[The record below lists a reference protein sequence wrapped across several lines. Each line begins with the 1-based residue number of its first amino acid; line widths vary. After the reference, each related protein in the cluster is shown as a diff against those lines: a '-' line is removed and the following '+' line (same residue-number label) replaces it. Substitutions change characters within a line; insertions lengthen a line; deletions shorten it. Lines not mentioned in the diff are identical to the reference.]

1 MAQTTKQKFVD
12 VTYYM
17 IKEKALENLKVRDIA
32 KRVGCTA
39 AALYKHFETMD
50 YLIMVA
56 SIRFLDDYMM
66 ELMELTESEQNSIEI
81 NLAAWKAFNKYAFAN
96 PPIFIHLFWGAAGA
110 DHRGGEPA
118 PPAGGQPAVLRPESG
133 RCV

>member
-1 MAQTTKQKFVD
+1 
-12 VTYYM
+12 M
-17 IKEKALENLKVRDIA
+17 IKEKGLENLKVRDIA

-96 PPIFIHLFWGAAGA
+96 P
-110 DHRGGEPA
+110 
-118 PPAGGQPAVLRPESG
+118 